1 MRRVVTV
8 IGAFF
13 IIISLM
19 ACSEKKEDKVIV
31 SEVVQQYYSD
41 IAAGHFD
48 KAQALMSKKNTQAFS
63 QEAFMQKIMNN
74 EMKKRGGFKMIDI
87 ISTEFSSSNKEANIS
102 AIIFMGN
109 ETKDEK
115 ILLIKEDNDWKI
127 NPK

>member
-1 MRRVVTV
+1 M
-8 IGAFF
+8 
-13 IIISLM
+13 
-19 ACSEKKEDKVIV
+19 V

-87 ISTEFSSSNKEANIS
+87 ISTEFSSSNKEANVS